1 MITTKTTPTSAL
13 NASEVVIKLH
23 GAQEFG
29 MQFNMEC
36 YSHRTVTD
44 SDANESIIRGLI
56 HTEFLNDT
64 RDAWTNWTPDA
75 AASVADYISGLG
87 LTQLGLTA
95 APEETPSE

>member
-44 SDANESIIRGLI
+44 SDGNESIIKGLI
-56 HTEFLNDT
+56 HTEILT
-64 RDAWTNWTPDA
+64 VTGAAWTNWTPDA
-75 AASVADYISGLG
+75 AASDSDYIAGLA
-87 LTQLGLTA
+87 LAQLGLTA